1 MPVPTRL
8 ANDGWWLCE
17 SPSLAPIPSVPRRVH
32 QGKAA
37 TRIMRPRVYLWTG
50 ALCICSLVSF
60 FSAIAG
66 YHVARSRDASAKAIP
81 VDISDL
87 ISVGPQ
93 ALPPMDRAFRLRTVE
108 PTLVSR
114 RNCLVERQWQDTA
127 TWRASGFE
135 AGRCNSE

>member
-17 SPSLAPIPSVPRRVH
+17 SPSLAPIPIAPRRVH

-60 FSAIAG
+60 VSAIAG
-66 YHVARSRDASAKAIP
+66 YNVVRSRDALAKAVQI
-81 VDISDL
+81 DRSDL

-93 ALPPMDRAFRLRTVE
+93 ALPSVDRAFGLRVVE
-108 PTLVSR
+108 PSLVSR
-114 RNCLVERQWQDTA
+114 RHCLVERQSQNSA
-127 TWRASGFE
+127 SRRAWDFE
-135 AGRCNSE
+135 AGGNGE

>member
-1 MPVPTRL
+1 VL
-8 ANDGWWLCE
+8 
-17 SPSLAPIPSVPRRVH
+17 
-32 QGKAA
+32 
-37 TRIMRPRVYLWTG
+37 YLWTG

-60 FSAIAG
+60 VSAIAG
-66 YHVARSRDASAKAIP
+66 YNVARSREASAKAVP
-81 VDISDL
+81 VDTSDL

-93 ALPPMDRAFRLRTVE
+93 ALPPMDRAFRLRRVE